1 MSVSAFMY
9 LCICMLLHAVLK
21 LWKVFLM
28 WAGGL
33 YCFVFILLYVSIC
46 LFVCCAVFVS
56 TVEGIPDVGRL
67 FVLLSI
73 SIAPCQYM
81 CISLLRCI
89 CLLRFISL
97 LRCICLLRCISL
109 LRCINTDI
117 FVCTVEGIP
126 DVGGVLGIP
135 LLPNISPKHTLTP
148 PATYHDF

>member
-1 MSVSAFMY
+1 M
-9 LCICMLLHAVLK
+9 
-21 LWKVFLM
+21 
-28 WAGGL
+28 
-33 YCFVFILLYVSIC
+33 
-46 LFVCCAVFVS
+46 
-56 TVEGIPDVGRL
+56 EGIPDVGRL

-81 CISLLRCI
+81 
-89 CLLRFISL
+89 
-97 LRCICLLRCISL
+97 CISL

-148 PATYHDF
+148 PATYHEF

>member
-1 MSVSAFMY
+1 M
-9 LCICMLLHAVLK
+9 
-21 LWKVFLM
+21 
-28 WAGGL
+28 
-33 YCFVFILLYVSIC
+33 
-46 LFVCCAVFVS
+46 
-56 TVEGIPDVGRL
+56 EGIPDVGRL

-81 CISLLRCI
+81 CISLLYCI
-89 CLLRFISL
+89 NIDIFVCTVEGIPDVGRLFVFFSISIAP
-97 LRCICLLRCISL
+97 CQYMCISL

-148 PATYHDF
+148 PATYHEF